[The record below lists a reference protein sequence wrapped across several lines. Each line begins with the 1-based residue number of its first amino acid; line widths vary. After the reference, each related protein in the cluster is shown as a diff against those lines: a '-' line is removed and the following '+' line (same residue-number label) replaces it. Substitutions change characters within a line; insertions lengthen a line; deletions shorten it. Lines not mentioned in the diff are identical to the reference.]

1 MFSTY
6 HNLGFI
12 HFDSHV
18 CRLLANL
25 VSILFQRRAPA
36 RYNIETA
43 RITKC
48 HFYNSSVRVYSWA
61 QGAELLFITPACSC
75 NFWPS
80 GGWRIPSPLLHV
92 CGRRQ
97 KVMWTSGEKSIC
109 RTTPQS
115 TAAIR
120 SAAWSTVNKRMTTG
134 RHHSRFAELVV
145 ARCFRGRHWAASER
159 SA

>member
-61 QGAELLFITPACSC
+61 QGAELLFVTPAYSC
-75 NFWPS
+75 NFWSS
-80 GGWRIPSPLLHV
+80 GGGGVGVSPPPYCMYAGGVKKL
-92 CGRRQ
+92 CGRLVKNPSAERRRSRRRQ
-97 KVMWTSGEKSIC
+97 
-109 RTTPQS
+109 
-115 TAAIR
+115 
-120 SAAWSTVNKRMTTG
+120 
-134 RHHSRFAELVV
+134 FAV
-145 ARCFRGRHWAASER
+145 RRGRL
-159 SA
+159 